1 MYLGSQ
7 ILGLYNNFPSNIPYS
22 MLPKILNRNLLIFK
36 GHFIRTK
43 WFIILKVNNYKIN
56 SIPHQSLCLAFKA
69 TLLNNLK
76 IIICCNIIK
85 FWYYKEN
92 IHYYKLI

>member
-36 GHFIRTK
+36 GHFIQTK
-43 WFIILKVNNYKIN
+43 
-56 SIPHQSLCLAFKA
+56 
-69 TLLNNLK
+69 
-76 IIICCNIIK
+76 
-85 FWYYKEN
+85 
-92 IHYYKLI
+92 